1 MRFLFRHCLDVAA
14 FMLLSFGSLAFGA
27 SVSIT
32 SSGNGIFN
40 INGENMDGVTGIEL
54 VLNHDASLT
63 SPKVTQ
69 GGLTT
74 GAIFLANPKFAP
86 KAIKIA
92 VISSKPFSGSG
103 PIATVSFASLGGAG
117 SVTVASSSMIDSSGS
132 PVTGAITNP
141 TASGFISSPGI
152 PFSQPAASTTTSS
165 SSTTTGS
172 SGAAYL
178 GTISMPTDATPTAVA
193 NEPPVLAAQ
202 PEASATLPTEHP
214 PTSELASKTDKNV
227 ETVTTS
233 HQSVLERFRAYQG
246 EKSPAILIALFKK
259 AIAPSFHQEPF
270 VAIAD
275 GKTIV
280 KIVVDHSATNGRS
293 TNFALNDSKLMSLKK
308 NDAASKWLIETFPVA
323 NALKASL
330 LVLNDYQIIEY
341 PLTIAPQFKDV
352 AATEADFATYL
363 KKAATAPAKHDL
375 NNDGKYDGADDYIY
389 TANFLAR
396 QELNKAK
403 SVK

>member
-1 MRFLFRHCLDVAA
+1 MRTLLRLCLNVAA

-32 SSGNGIFN
+32 SSGNGIFI
-40 INGENMDGVTGIEL
+40 INGDSMDGVAGIEL
-54 VLNHDASLT
+54 TLNYDASLA
-63 SPKVTQ
+63 SPSVTK
-69 GGLTT
+69 GALTT
-74 GAIFLANPKFAP
+74 GAIFIANPKFAP

-92 VISSKPFSGSG
+92 VISSKPLSGSG
-103 PIATVSFASLGGAG
+103 SIATVSFASHSGAG
-117 SVTVASSSMIDSSGS
+117 SVTLASSSMIDSSGT
-132 PVTGAITNP
+132 PVTGAIANS
-141 TASGFISSPGI
+141 TASGFIPSPGI
-152 PFSQPAASTTTSS
+152 PFSQPAASN

-172 SGAAYL
+172 SGTAFL
-178 GTISMPTDATPTAVA
+178 GTISMPSDTTPAAAA

-202 PEASATLPTEHP
+202 PEASAKPPNEPP
-214 PTSELASKTDKNV
+214 PTSELDSETDKSV
-227 ETVTTS
+227 DTATTA

-259 AIAPSFHQEPF
+259 EIAPSFRQEPF

-275 GKTIV
+275 GKTVV
-280 KIVVDHSATNGRS
+280 KIVVDQSATDGRS
-293 TNFALNDSKLMSLKK
+293 ANFALNDSKLVSLKK
-308 NDAASKWLIETFPVA
+308 NDAASKWFIEALPAA

-341 PLTIAPQFKDV
+341 PLTITPQLKDV

-363 KKAATAPAKHDL
+363 KKAATAPDKHDL
-375 NNDGKYDGADDYIY
+375 NNDGKYDGTDDYIY

-396 QELNKAK
+396 QELNKVKAK
-403 SVK
+403 SVR